1 MEQFKGV
8 DYYGIDGLL
17 SEEQRMARDLVRD
30 WVEAKFLPVVAQH
43 HRDGTFPIDMRRDI
57 GEMGVFGATLKG
69 YGCAGL
75 DNVSYGL
82 IMQELERGD
91 SGLRSFASVQS
102 GLVMYP
108 IYSYGSAAQKDRWLP
123 KLQSG
128 EALGCF
134 GLTEPDHGSD
144 PGGMKT
150 RAARRG
156 DGYVLNG
163 TKLWIT
169 NGSVADVAVVW
180 AKDDEGEIGG
190 YLVERGTRGFSTLDI
205 HGKFSMRASITSE
218 LAFAD
223 CHIPLDAK
231 LPNVKGLR
239 GPLSCLSQA
248 RYGIAWGAIGA
259 AMACYDW
266 ARQYAQTRIQFGKPI
281 GSFQLVQQK
290 LVWMITEI
298 TKAQLL
304 CLQLGRLKDE
314 GSVRA
319 QQISMA
325 KMNNVQ
331 MALDS
336 ARLARDVLGA
346 AGIVDEHPIIR
357 HMLNLETVNTYEGT
371 HDIHVLIVG
380 RDVTGLDAFGAA
392 SPSV

>member
-1 MEQFKGV
+1 MEKFRGV

-17 SEEQRMARDLVRD
+17 SEDERMIRDTVRD
-30 WVEAKFLPVVAQH
+30 WVESEFLPLVTDA
-43 HRDGTFPIDMRRDI
+43 HRQATFPTHLIPKL

-75 DNVSYGL
+75 NNVAYGL

-91 SGLRSFASVQS
+91 SGLRSAASVQS

-108 IYSYGSAAQKDRWLP
+108 IYAYGSEAQKERWLP
-123 KLQSG
+123 ELATGAKV
-128 EALGCF
+128 GCF
-134 GLTEPDHGSD
+134 GLTEPDYGSD

-150 RAARRG
+150 RAAKKG
-156 DGYVLNG
+156 NEYVLNG

-169 NGSVADVAVVW
+169 NGSIADVAVVW
-180 AKDDEGEIGG
+180 AKEDDGEIGG
-190 YLVERGTRGFSTLDI
+190 FLVEKGTPGFSTLDI

-218 LAFAD
+218 LALQD
-223 CHIPLDAK
+223 VRIPLENK

-239 GPLSCLSQA
+239 GPLGCLSQA
-248 RYGIAWGAIGA
+248 RYGIAWGAVGA

-266 ARQYAQTRIQFGKPI
+266 ALQYAQQRIQFGKPI
-281 GSFQLVQQK
+281 ASFQLVQQK
-290 LVWMITEI
+290 LVFMVTEI

-304 CLQLGRLKDE
+304 VLQLGRLKDE
-314 GSVRA
+314 GKVRP

-331 MALDS
+331 IALDA
-336 ARLARDVLGA
+336 ARMGRDILGA

-371 HDIHVLIVG
+371 HDIHTLIVG
-380 RDVTGLDAFGAA
+380 RDITGLDALM
-392 SPSV
+392 

>member
-1 MEQFKGV
+1 MEKFRGV
-8 DYYGIDGLL
+8 DYYGIDELL
-17 SEEQRMARDLVRD
+17 TEEQRMMRDAVRD
-30 WVEAKFLPVVAQH
+30 WVEAKFLPIVSQH
-43 HRDGTFPIDMRRDI
+43 HRDGTFPMELARDL

-75 DNVSYGL
+75 DNVAYGL

-108 IYSYGSAAQKDRWLP
+108 IYSYGSDAQKDRWLP
-123 KLQSG
+123 RLQSG

-144 PGGMKT
+144 PGSMKT
-150 RAARRG
+150 RAVKKG
-156 DGYVLNG
+156 NEYVLNG

-180 AKDDEGEIGG
+180 AKGDDGEIGG
-190 YLVERGTRGFSTLDI
+190 YLVEKGTPGYSTLDI

-223 CHIPLDAK
+223 CRIPLENK
-231 LPNVKGLR
+231 LPGVKGLK

-259 AMACYDW
+259 AMGCYDW
-266 ARQYAQTRIQFGKPI
+266 ALQYSQQRIQFNKPI

-304 CLQLGRLKDE
+304 CWRLGQLKDA
-314 GSVRA
+314 GRA
-319 QQISMA
+319 RPQQISMA

-331 MALDS
+331 MALDG
-336 ARLARDVLGA
+336 ARMARDILGA

-357 HMLNLETVNTYEGT
+357 HMMNLETVNTYEGT
-371 HDIHVLIVG
+371 HDIHTLIVG
-380 RDVTGLDAFGAA
+380 RDITGLDAFGI
-392 SPSV
+392 

>member
-1 MEQFKGV
+1 MTDYRGV
-8 DYYGIDGLL
+8 DYYGIESLL
-17 SEEQRMARDLVRD
+17 TEEQRMVRDAVRD
-30 WVEAKFLPVVAQH
+30 WVEKEFVPIVSQH
-43 HRDGTFPIDMRRDI
+43 HREETFPLEVAKPL

-75 DNVSYGL
+75 DNVAYGL

-108 IYSYGSAAQKDRWLP
+108 IYTYGSEAQKETWLP
-123 KLQSG
+123 RLQSG

-144 PGGMKT
+144 PSSMAT
-150 RAARRG
+150 RAVKKG
-156 DGYVLNG
+156 SEYVLNG

-169 NGSVADVAVVW
+169 NGSVAEVAVVW
-180 AKDDEGEIGG
+180 AKGDDGEIGG
-190 YLVERGTRGFSTLDI
+190 YLVERGTPGFSTLDI

-223 CHIPLDAK
+223 CKIPLENK
-231 LPNVKGLR
+231 LPNVKGLK
-239 GPLSCLSQA
+239 GPLGCLSQA

-259 AMACYDW
+259 AMGCYDW
-266 ARQYAQTRIQFGKPI
+266 ALKYSQQRIQFGKPI

-304 CLQLGRLKDE
+304 CLRLGQLKDE
-314 GSVRA
+314 GTVRA

-325 KMNNVQ
+325 KRNNVQ
-331 MALDS
+331 MALDT
-336 ARLARDVLGA
+336 ARMARDILGA

-357 HMLNLETVNTYEGT
+357 HMMNLETVNTYEGT
-371 HDIHVLIVG
+371 HDIHTLIVG
-380 RDVTGLDAFGAA
+380 RDITGLDAFGM
-392 SPSV
+392 

>member
-1 MEQFKGV
+1 MEKFRGV
-8 DYYGIDGLL
+8 DYYGIDELL
-17 SEEQRMARDLVRD
+17 TEEQRMMRDAVRD
-30 WVEAKFLPVVAQH
+30 WVEAKFVPIVSQH
-43 HRDGTFPIDMRRDI
+43 HRDGTFPTELAKDL

-75 DNVSYGL
+75 DNVAYGL

-108 IYSYGSAAQKDRWLP
+108 IHSYGSDAQKERWLP
-123 KLQSG
+123 RLQSG
-128 EALGCF
+128 DALGCF

-144 PGGMKT
+144 PGSMKT
-150 RAARRG
+150 RAVKKG
-156 DGYVLNG
+156 QEYVLNG

-180 AKDDEGEIGG
+180 AKGEDGEIGG
-190 YLVERGTRGFSTLDI
+190 YLVEKGTPGYGTLDI

-223 CHIPLDAK
+223 CKIPLENK
-231 LPNVKGLR
+231 LPGVKGLK

-259 AMACYDW
+259 AMGCYDW
-266 ARQYAQTRIQFGKPI
+266 SLQYAQQRVQFNKPI

-304 CLQLGRLKDE
+304 CLRLGQLKDM
-314 GSVRA
+314 GKARP

-331 MALDS
+331 IALDA
-336 ARLARDVLGA
+336 ARLARDILGA

-357 HMLNLETVNTYEGT
+357 HMMNLETVSTYEGT
-371 HDIHVLIVG
+371 HDIHTLIVG
-380 RDVTGLDAFGAA
+380 RDITGLDAFGIG
-392 SPSV
+392 

>member
-1 MEQFKGV
+1 MEKFRGV
-8 DYYGIDGLL
+8 DYFGIEEHL
-17 SEEQRMARDLVRD
+17 SEEQRMIRDTVRD
-30 WVEAKFLPVVAQH
+30 WVESRFLPIVTQH
-43 HRDGTFPIDMRRDI
+43 HRDATFPVELAKDL

-69 YGCAGL
+69 YGCLGL
-75 DNVSYGL
+75 DHVAYGL

-108 IYSYGSAAQKDRWLP
+108 IYSYGSDAQKDRWLP
-123 KLQSG
+123 RLQSG
-128 EALGCF
+128 DAMGCF

-144 PGGMKT
+144 PGSMKT
-150 RAARRG
+150 RAVKKG
-156 DGYVLNG
+156 NEYVLNG

-169 NGSVADVAVVW
+169 NGSVAEVAVVW
-180 AKDDEGEIGG
+180 AKGDDGEIGG
-190 YLVERGTRGFSTLDI
+190 YLVERGTPGFGTLDI

-218 LAFAD
+218 LSFQD
-223 CHIPLDAK
+223 CRIPLENK
-231 LPNVKGLR
+231 LPGVKGLK

-266 ARQYAQTRIQFGKPI
+266 ALQYAQQRIQFGKPI

-290 LVWMITEI
+290 LVWMINEI

-304 CLQLGRLKDE
+304 CLQLGRLKDA
-314 GSVRA
+314 GRVRP
-319 QQISMA
+319 QQISLA

-331 MALDS
+331 MALDT
-336 ARLARDVLGA
+336 ARLARDILGA
-346 AGIVDEHPIIR
+346 AGIVDEHPIMR
-357 HMLNLETVNTYEGT
+357 HMMNLETVNTYEGT

-380 RDVTGLDAFGAA
+380 RDVTGLDAFGI
-392 SPSV
+392 

>member
-1 MEQFKGV
+1 MEKFRGV
-8 DYYGIDGLL
+8 DYYAIDELL
-17 SEEQRMARDLVRD
+17 TEEQRMMRDAVRD
-30 WVEAKFLPVVAQH
+30 WVEAKFLPVVSQH
-43 HRDGTFPIDMRRDI
+43 HREGTFPIEVRRDL

-69 YGCAGL
+69 YGCAEL
-75 DNVSYGL
+75 DNVAYGL

-108 IYSYGSAAQKDRWLP
+108 IHSYGSDTQKDRWLP

-150 RAARRG
+150 RAVKKG
-156 DGYVLNG
+156 DAYVLNG

-180 AKDDEGEIGG
+180 AKEDDGEIGG
-190 YLVERGTRGFSTLDI
+190 FLVERGTPGFSTIDI

-218 LAFAD
+218 LSFAD
-223 CHIPLDAK
+223 CRIPLANK
-231 LPNVKGLR
+231 LPKVKGLK

-266 ARQYAQTRIQFGKPI
+266 TLQYAQTRIQFGKPI
-281 GSFQLVQQK
+281 GSFQLIQQK
-290 LVWMITEI
+290 LVHIITEI

-304 CLQLGRLKDE
+304 CLRLAQIKDGGR
-314 GSVRA
+314 VRP

-331 MALDS
+331 MALDA
-336 ARLARDVLGA
+336 ARLCRDVLGA
-346 AGIVDEHPIIR
+346 AGIVDEHPVIR
-357 HMLNLETVNTYEGT
+357 HMMNLETVNTYEGT

-380 RDVTGLDAFGAA
+380 RDITGLDAFGI
-392 SPSV
+392 

>member
-1 MEQFKGV
+1 MEKFRGV
-8 DYYGIDGLL
+8 DYYGIDELL
-17 SEEQRMARDLVRD
+17 TEEQRMMRDAVRD
-30 WVEAKFLPVVAQH
+30 WVEAKFVPIVSQH
-43 HRDGTFPIDMRRDI
+43 HRDGTFPTELAKDL

-75 DNVSYGL
+75 DNVAYGL

-108 IYSYGSAAQKDRWLP
+108 IYSYGSDAQKERWLP
-123 KLQSG
+123 RLQSG
-128 EALGCF
+128 DALGCF

-144 PGGMKT
+144 PGSMKT
-150 RAARRG
+150 RAVKKG
-156 DGYVLNG
+156 QEYVLNG

-180 AKDDEGEIGG
+180 AKGEDGEIGG
-190 YLVERGTRGFSTLDI
+190 YLVEKGTPGYSTLDI
-205 HGKFSMRASITSE
+205 HVKFSMRASITSE

-223 CHIPLDAK
+223 CKIPLENK
-231 LPNVKGLR
+231 LPGVKGLK

-259 AMACYDW
+259 AMGCYDW
-266 ARQYAQTRIQFGKPI
+266 SLQYAQQRVQFNKPI

-304 CLQLGRLKDE
+304 CLRLGQLKDM
-314 GSVRA
+314 GKARP

-331 MALDS
+331 IALDA
-336 ARLARDVLGA
+336 ARLARDILGA

-357 HMLNLETVNTYEGT
+357 HMMYLETVSTYEGT
-371 HDIHVLIVG
+371 HDIHTLVLG
-380 RDVTGLDAFGAA
+380 QEVTGLDAFGIG
-392 SPSV
+392 

>member
-1 MEQFKGV
+1 MEKFRGV
-8 DYYGIDGLL
+8 DYFGIEGLL
-17 SEEQRMARDLVRD
+17 DDEERMTRDTLRD
-30 WVEAKFLPVVAQH
+30 WVEAEFLPLVTEH
-43 HRDGTFPIDMRRDI
+43 HRAGTFPMEIVPKL
-57 GEMGVFGATLKG
+57 GELGVFGATLKG

-75 DNVSYGL
+75 NNVAYGL

-108 IYSYGSAAQKDRWLP
+108 IHAYGSEAQKDRWLP
-123 KLQSG
+123 ALASG
-128 EALGCF
+128 AKLGCF

-150 RAARRG
+150 RAQRRG
-156 DGYVLNG
+156 DAFILNG

-169 NGSVADVAVVW
+169 NGSIADVAVVW
-180 AKDDEGEIGG
+180 AKDAESQEIHG
-190 YLVERGTRGFSTLDI
+190 YLVERGTPGFSTLDI

-218 LAFAD
+218 LSFQD
-223 CHIPLDAK
+223 CCIPLDNR
-231 LPNVKGLR
+231 LPGVKGLK

-266 ARQYAQTRIQFGKPI
+266 ALQYARQRIQFGKPI

-290 LVWMITEI
+290 LVWMVTEI

-304 CLQLGRLKDE
+304 ALPLGRLKDA
-314 GSVRA
+314 GGVRA
-319 QQISMA
+319 QQVSMA

-331 MALDS
+331 IALDT
-336 ARLARDVLGA
+336 ARLARDILGA

-357 HMLNLETVNTYEGT
+357 HLLNLETVNTYEGT
-371 HDIHVLIVG
+371 HDIHTLIIG
-380 RDVTGLDAFGAA
+380 RDVTGLDAFGL
-392 SPSV
+392 

>member
-1 MEQFKGV
+1 MEKFRGV
-8 DYYGIDGLL
+8 DYYGIDELL
-17 SEEQRMARDLVRD
+17 SEEQRMMRDAVRD
-30 WVEAKFLPVVAQH
+30 WVEAKFLPGVSQH
-43 HRDGTFPIDMRRDI
+43 HRDSTFPIELAADL
-57 GEMGVFGATLKG
+57 GEMGVFGATLNG

-75 DNVSYGL
+75 DNVAYGL

-108 IYSYGSAAQKDRWLP
+108 IYSYGSDAQKERWLP
-123 KLQSG
+123 RLQSG
-128 EALGCF
+128 SALGCF

-150 RAARRG
+150 RASKKG
-156 DGYVLNG
+156 NEYVLNG

-180 AKDDEGEIGG
+180 AKGDDGEIGG
-190 YLVERGTRGFSTLDI
+190 YLVERGTPGYSTLDI
-205 HGKFSMRASITSE
+205 PGKFSMRASITSE

-223 CHIPLDAK
+223 CKIPLENK
-231 LPNVKGLR
+231 LPGVKGLK

-266 ARQYAQTRIQFGKPI
+266 ALQYSQQRIQFNKPI

-304 CLQLGRLKDE
+304 CLRLGQLKDE
-314 GSVRA
+314 GRA
-319 QQISMA
+319 RPQQISMA

-331 MALDS
+331 MALDG
-336 ARLARDVLGA
+336 ARLARDILGA

-357 HMLNLETVNTYEGT
+357 HMMNLETVNTYEGT
-371 HDIHVLIVG
+371 HDIHTLIVG
-380 RDVTGLDAFGAA
+380 RDITGLDAFGI
-392 SPSV
+392 

>member
-1 MEQFKGV
+1 MEKFRGV
-8 DYYGIDGLL
+8 DYYGIDELL
-17 SEEQRMARDLVRD
+17 TEEQRMMRDAVRD
-30 WVEAKFLPVVAQH
+30 WVEAKFLPIVSQH
-43 HRDGTFPIDMRRDI
+43 HRDGTFPTELAKDL

-75 DNVSYGL
+75 DNVAYGL

-108 IYSYGSAAQKDRWLP
+108 IYSYGSDAQKERWLP
-123 KLQSG
+123 RLQSG
-128 EALGCF
+128 DALGCF

-144 PGGMKT
+144 PGSMKT
-150 RAARRG
+150 RAVKKG
-156 DGYVLNG
+156 QEYVLNG

-180 AKDDEGEIGG
+180 AKGEDGEIGG
-190 YLVERGTRGFSTLDI
+190 YLVEKGTPGYSTLDI

-223 CHIPLDAK
+223 CKIPLENK
-231 LPNVKGLR
+231 LPGVKGLK

-259 AMACYDW
+259 AMGCYDW
-266 ARQYAQTRIQFGKPI
+266 SLQYAQQRVQFNKPI

-304 CLQLGRLKDE
+304 CLRLGQLKDM
-314 GSVRA
+314 GKARP

-331 MALDS
+331 IALDA
-336 ARLARDVLGA
+336 ARLARDILGA

-357 HMLNLETVNTYEGT
+357 HMMNLETVNTYEGT
-371 HDIHVLIVG
+371 HDIHALILG
-380 RDVTGLDAFGAA
+380 RAQTGIQAFF
-392 SPSV
+392 